1 MQSDIMT
8 SDSNIRRL
16 VLNTS
21 YVPDVASVLPGTT
34 GLVFVAPS
42 RGGSQLED
50 LSALW
55 GTKEEIPGPERFRR
69 TGSRSSQYSAT
80 HVHL

>member
-1 MQSDIMT
+1 MESDIMT
-8 SDSNIRRL
+8 SDVTLDDLYSAHPMYQMYQ
-16 VLNTS
+16 VS
-21 YVPDVASVLPGTT
+21 YLAPSAG
-34 GLVFVAPS
+34 FVKPS

-69 TGSRSSQYSAT
+69 TGSRSRQYRAT